1 MKTKKS
7 TLVKSDLLF
16 KNKKEAEKIVGTLS
30 KPSKMPGFAYSTPA
44 KRCLIGQKMRK
55 VAGSICAFCYAL
67 KGRYVFPNVM
77 AAMEK
82 RFKSLTDPLWVSAI
96 SYLIG
101 GRKNS
106 YFRWHDSGDL
116 QGVWHLKNIVEVA
129 NNLPNIFF
137 WLPTREYAFVSSY
150 IEQGGLVPDNLC
162 IRLSAL
168 MMDGPAPE
176 GIAKRLGLTVS
187 GASMTGNFNCPS
199 SKQGNKCGSC
209 RKCWDKNVF
218 AIDYKKH

>member
-1 MKTKKS
+1 
-7 TLVKSDLLF
+7 
-16 KNKKEAEKIVGTLS
+16 
-30 KPSKMPGFAYSTPA
+30 
-44 KRCLIGQKMRK
+44 MRK

-116 QGVWHLKNIVEVA
+116 QGIWHLKNIVEVA
-129 NNLPNIFF
+129 NNLPNIFQ
-137 WLPTREYAFVSSY
+137 WH
-150 IEQGGLVPDNLC
+150 
-162 IRLSAL
+162 
-168 MMDGPAPE
+168 
-176 GIAKRLGLTVS
+176 K
-187 GASMTGNFNCPS
+187 
-199 SKQGNKCGSC
+199 SKYS
-209 RKCWDKNVF
+209 F
-218 AIDYKKH
+218 AINAQYRYLAANFFKQLYVLF

>member
-1 MKTKKS
+1 MNPKS
-7 TLVKSDLLF
+7 TPADQPF
-16 KNKKEAEKIVGTLS
+16 KNKKEAEAIVGTLS
-30 KPSKMPGFAYSTPA
+30 KPSKMPGYAYSTPA

-77 AAMEK
+77 EAMEK
-82 RFKSLTDPLWVSAI
+82 RFKSLTHPLWVSAI
-96 SYLIG
+96 TYLIG
-101 GRKNS
+101 KTRTHH
-106 YFRWHDSGDL
+106 FRWHDSGDL
-116 QGVWHLKNIVEVA
+116 QGVWHLKNIVDVA
-129 NNLPNIFF
+129 KMLPHISF

-150 IEQGGLVPDNLC
+150 IEGGGEVPDNLC

-168 MMDGPAPE
+168 MMDGPAPV
-176 GIAKRLGLTVS
+176 GIAQRLGLTVS

-199 SKQGNKCGSC
+199 SKQGNKCGDC